1 MKGFLANLRLNHL
14 GLAVSLSTHHTLIP
28 PCQFQRTLVFPT
40 SKFSAV
46 CILRAFF
53 PLFIS
58 SFITSRY
65 FIPKYLVF
73 PFHIF
78 SLLFASYVHSF
89 LHIYYFP
96 FLWPKKNKKT
106 KKQTKKK
113 KTHRMEKKTSYFSAL
128 RSATLFFLSSSAFCI
143 TGSED
148 RGPFLPSWDLQRV
161 FFKYPLRHLHVLGAL
176 CMLSR

>member
-1 MKGFLANLRLNHL
+1 MRVSTLPACLLTPQHNLTVSPLATCFPLIPVSGAQNQTILFFCTKM
-14 GLAVSLSTHHTLIP
+14 SLSQNSKHKLSMLHEGFFSQPYAKSLGFGCLSLYTSHTHTSLPIP
-28 PCQFQRTLVFPT
+28 ENSSFPYLQI
-40 SKFSAV
+40 FSSV
-46 CILRAFF
+46 HLRALF

-96 FLWPKKNKKT
+96 FLWPKTKQKNPQEGKKD
-106 KKQTKKK
+106 
-113 KTHRMEKKTSYFSAL
+113 F
-128 RSATLFFLSSSAFCI
+128 LF
-143 TGSED
+143 
-148 RGPFLPSWDLQRV
+148 
-161 FFKYPLRHLHVLGAL
+161 
-176 CMLSR
+176 

>member
-1 MKGFLANLRLNHL
+1 MLRVSTLPAYLLTPQHNLTVSPLATCFPLIPVTGAPNQTMLFFCTKM
-14 GLAVSLSTHHTLIP
+14 SLSENSKHKLSMLHEGSFSQPYAKSLGFGCLSLCTHHTLTP
-28 PCQFQRTLVFPT
+28 PCQFQRTLVFPS

-46 CILRAFF
+46 CILRALF

-78 SLLFASYVHSF
+78 SLLFASYIHSF

-96 FLWPKKNKKT
+96 FLWPKK
-106 KKQTKKK
+106 KKK
-113 KTHRMEKKTSYFSAL
+113 PTGGKK
-128 RSATLFFLSSSAFCI
+128 I
-143 TGSED
+143 
-148 RGPFLPSWDLQRV
+148 LPILV
-161 FFKYPLRHLHVLGAL
+161 P
-176 CMLSR
+176 

>member
-1 MKGFLANLRLNHL
+1 MLNHL

-28 PCQFQRTLVFPT
+28 PCQFQRTLVFPS

-46 CILRAFF
+46 CILRALF

-96 FLWPKKNKKT
+96 FLWPKK
-106 KKQTKKK
+106 KKK
-113 KTHRMEKKTSYFSAL
+113 NPQEGKKTSYFGAL
-128 RSATLFFLSSSAFCI
+128 RSATLSFLSLSAFCI

-148 RGPFLPSWDLQRV
+148 RGLFLPSWDLQRV
-161 FFKYPLRHLHVLGAL
+161 FIKYPLTHLHVLGAL
-176 CMLSR
+176 CMLSH